1 MYDSFRLLY
10 TCLYTFLYIC
20 PSVFF
25 VCLSCCIPVLTS
37 SQQPPFLPMLTYR
50 ILPCCFNS
58 FNFCRIFPW
67 EYPVYS
73 AISAVVSRF
82 WLKKSCSIF
91 EYSPAFFSFW
101 HGYDGKVSSGTLL
114 SGSRHTGGY
123 RDKRLFQTACFVPPP
138 DGRLPDLLLN
148 TDTDG

>member
-82 WLKKSCSIF
+82 WLKKAVLSF
-91 EYSPAFFSFW
+91 EYSPAFFHFGMDMTVRHHPARSCPVADTQAVIGIN
-101 HGYDGKVSSGTLL
+101 GYF
-114 SGSRHTGGY
+114 R
-123 RDKRLFQTACFVPPP
+123 
-138 DGRLPDLLLN
+138 
-148 TDTDG
+148 